1 MARSRFASQST
12 LSSDASRRAFL
23 RSATLAGAAL
33 AVPAFVSSRALG
45 LEDAAPASDRIVMG
59 AIGTGQRGQANL
71 RTFLSQPDVQVI
83 AVCDVDRE
91 HAAAA
96 KQIVDQH
103 YGNTD
108 CKVFEDQLLL
118 LREPGLEAVSI
129 ATPDHWHGI
138 AAVQAAREGKD
149 IYCEKPLAGSIGE
162 GRAICDA
169 VNRYGVI
176 LQTGSQERSNQS
188 VRRACDIVLN
198 GRLGTLKK
206 IFVNLPTHDP
216 HHEQVRRQTGI
227 PPVREVP
234 EGFLYDR
241 WLGHT
246 PVVPYIPE
254 RVHRMWRFVS
264 AYGGGEMTDRGAH
277 VIDLAQMFTQ
287 QDHSGPVYFEAEG
300 TRASGGLYDT
310 FMDFTFVNTYA
321 SGVQI
326 IGSNRSPRGIGF
338 EGSEGS
344 LFVQIHGG
352 QFKATPASLLDAKL
366 QPGEATIGTSP
377 GHHRNFLDCVRS
389 RQQPIANHEVGH
401 RTATICHAN
410 NVALQLQRPLIWNPE
425 SEQFVRDDEANSL
438 LMPSMREPY
447 SLVSV

>member
-1 MARSRFASQST
+1 MTRMPNGSPARAS
-12 LSSDASRRAFL
+12 SRREFL
-23 RSATLAGAAL
+23 QAATVAGGAL
-33 AVPAFVSSRALG
+33 TVPAFVSSRALG
-45 LEDAAPASDRIVMG
+45 LEETAPASDRIIMG

-71 RTFLSQPDVQVI
+71 RTFLQQPDVQVI

-108 CKVFEDQLLL
+108 CKVFEDQLML

-129 ATPDHWHGI
+129 ATPDHWHGLS
-138 AAVQAAREGKD
+138 AVQAAREGKD
-149 IYCEKPLAGSIGE
+149 IYCEKPLAGSIAE

-176 LQTGSQERSNQS
+176 LQTGSQERSNNS

-198 GRLGTLKK
+198 GRLGQLKR

-216 HHEQVRRQTGI
+216 QHEQVRRQTGI

-234 EGFLYDR
+234 EGSNYDR

-264 AYGGGEMTDRGAH
+264 LYGGGEMTDGGAH
-277 VIDLAQMFTQ
+277 VIDLAQMFTR
-287 QDHSGPVYFEAEG
+287 QDESGPVYFEAEG
-300 TRASGGLYDT
+300 TRASGGLYDA

-321 SGVQI
+321 SGLQI
-326 IGSNRSPRGIGF
+326 IGSNREPRGIGF

-344 LFVQIHGG
+344 LFVHLLGG
-352 QFKATPASLLDAKL
+352 KLDADPASVLEGGLR
-366 QPGEATIGTSP
+366 PGEVTIGTSP

-389 RQQPIANHEVGH
+389 RQQPLANHEVGH

-410 NVALQLQRPLIWNPE
+410 NLAMRLQRPLVWNPG
-425 SEQFVRDDEANSL
+425 SEQFVSDDEANSL

-447 SLVSV
+447 SLVSI